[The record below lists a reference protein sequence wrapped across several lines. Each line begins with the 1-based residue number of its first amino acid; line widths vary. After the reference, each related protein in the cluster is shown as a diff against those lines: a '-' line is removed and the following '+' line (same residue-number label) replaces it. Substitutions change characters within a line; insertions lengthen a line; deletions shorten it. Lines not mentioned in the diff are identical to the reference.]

1 MSSLDHHFII
11 LVVCSFFYLFYAEKW
26 GKIYA
31 SRGFVMLKGWSPR
44 ILLSFDI
51 QQIPKCC
58 KKEELKV
65 GIYTHAHLWLPP
77 SFLAV
82 NHHNAKNWVSSIL
95 THHLTIRIE
104 RKQKFCFPD
113 RKTFHRKIRRSEK
126 CKELL

>member
-31 SRGFVMLKGWSPR
+31 SRGFVMLNGRSPL

-51 QQIPKCC
+51 QQIPKRC

-65 GIYTHAHLWLPP
+65 SLYQKQILWF
-77 SFLAV
+77 SFEP
-82 NHHNAKNWVSSIL
+82 KN
-95 THHLTIRIE
+95 
-104 RKQKFCFPD
+104 
-113 RKTFHRKIRRSEK
+113 
-126 CKELL
+126 